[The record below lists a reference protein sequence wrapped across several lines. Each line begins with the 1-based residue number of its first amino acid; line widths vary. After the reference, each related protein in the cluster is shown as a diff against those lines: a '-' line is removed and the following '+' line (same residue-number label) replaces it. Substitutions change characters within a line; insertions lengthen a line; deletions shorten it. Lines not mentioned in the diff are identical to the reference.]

1 MVKSSS
7 LVFVLTFAFIFRLE
21 VFSLRLVGVIAL
33 IVCGVLLMV
42 ATETHFVLPGFL
54 LVLSGSA
61 LGGLRWS
68 LTQLLLKNKDMGLDN
83 PAATLFWLAPIMGV
97 TLAIVSFFA
106 DHWSDL
112 WTSPFFAGSVATA
125 KTCFFLTAP
134 GTLAFFM
141 VMSEYYILQR
151 AGVVPMSIAGI
162 AKEVTTISVSAWFFG
177 DQLSPLNITGAAVT
191 VCEVHRFHGAV
202 GRTWE
207 SDGIQ

>member
-7 LVFVLTFAFIFRLE
+7 LVFVLLFAFLFRLE
-21 VFSLRLVGVIAL
+21 VFSVRLIGVIAL

-42 ATETHFVLPGFL
+42 ATETHFVLTGFL

-68 LTQLLLKNKDMGLDN
+68 LTQLLLKNKNMGLDN

-97 TLAIVSFFA
+97 TLAVVSFFT

-112 WTSPFFAGSVATA
+112 LGSPFFAGAGTTA

-134 GTLAFFM
+134 GILAFFM
-141 VMSEYYILQR
+141 VMSEY
-151 AGVVPMSIAGI
+151 
-162 AKEVTTISVSAWFFG
+162 
-177 DQLSPLNITGAAVT
+177 
-191 VCEVHRFHGAV
+191 
-202 GRTWE
+202 
-207 SDGIQ
+207 